1 MALLRSRMRAWV
13 VVAVAV
19 IGATA
24 QDADARPSRRSHA
37 IPRPSIVRPPVRPRA
52 PAVAPPDGAAAASVD
67 TAVRCS
73 CASRSGCPVI
83 GTLSIR
89 GYKKEPVYC
98 NQLNG
103 SQNPGVVGQG
113 AWYFQCVELANRWLV
128 ESVGAP
134 RIDGNANEMCGNAD
148 RRAYDV
154 HRRGSAYEPVPGDLL
169 VWDGG
174 AMGHVGVVTSVT
186 ASKIVFANQNYGG
199 GGSQYPVLSVSRT
212 ASSFGAPR
220 NGRLTAKCVIH
231 AKALGRQ
238 ARGAVASEGT
248 FGSERAPSPA
258 FLFFPAASAS
268 VAFL

>member
-1 MALLRSRMRAWV
+1 MALLRSSMRAWV

-19 IGATA
+19 VGATA
-24 QDADARPSRRSHA
+24 QDADARPSRRSRA
-37 IPRPSIVRPPVRPRA
+37 IPRPSI
-52 PAVAPPDGAAAASVD
+52 VD

-73 CASRSGCPVI
+73 CASRSSCPVI

-103 SQNPGVVGQG
+103 SENPGVVGQG

-174 AMGHVGVVTSVT
+174 AMGHVGVVTAVT
-186 ASKIVFANQNYGG
+186 ASKMVFVNQNYGG
-199 GGSQYPVLSVSRT
+199 GGAQYPMMSVSRT
-212 ASSFGAPR
+212 ATSFGAPR

-231 AKALGRQ
+231 AKALGRH
-238 ARGAVASEGT
+238 
-248 FGSERAPSPA
+248 ERVGN
-258 FLFFPAASAS
+258 L
-268 VAFL
+268 